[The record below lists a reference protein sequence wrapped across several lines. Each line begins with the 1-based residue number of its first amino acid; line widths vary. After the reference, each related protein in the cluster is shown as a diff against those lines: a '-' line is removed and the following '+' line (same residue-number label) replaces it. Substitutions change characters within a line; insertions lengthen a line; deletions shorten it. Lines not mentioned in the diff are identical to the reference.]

1 MNYELLIGLL
11 GTGCGVGLTL
21 IYQARNAAVKAL
33 KEANAAVENAD
44 KLSDTVR
51 YQVKVIND
59 QTKAHLEVFQSDVD
73 KRISRMEIR
82 FEDLNSRVAGLQI
95 KR

>member
-1 MNYELLIGLL
+1 MNYEFLIGLL

>member
-1 MNYELLIGLL
+1 MNYEFLIGLL
-11 GTGCGVGLTL
+11 GTGCGAGLTL

>member
-1 MNYELLIGLL
+1 MNYESLFGLL

-59 QTKAHLEVFQSDVD
+59 QTKAHLEVFQSEMD
-73 KRISRMEIR
+73 KRTTRLEVR
-82 FEDLNSRVAGLQI
+82 LEDLNSRVAGLQI